1 MEMNSVFNL
10 DALLIVNLALV
21 TVLLFYLLAKIRR
34 NRGIAYLT
42 ASLVP
47 LFAFQLGSYLFS
59 NWPNSPDGARLL
71 ILAVILTPLTVV
83 PLSHTLGRTHPD
95 RAQKTWIFYYALQ
108 ILLLIFVTR
117 EIFEGRVIEWV
128 TGILDQPIIIVEQT
142 WRYYFLNV
150 VASSILALMCFD
162 RTLQAATKPQQEAL
176 KFVFIAFLGFTVY
189 FSYLSANIVVS
200 SYVSLSVVRSGAPIT
215 LCGLV
220 LLAYG
225 LAKYPF
231 WQVTIRVSRRL
242 VFGCLSATAAL
253 MYLIV
258 SGTILNVVRWL
269 QPAGSNA
276 LLPATTFALVAFFLI
291 FYLSPGFNSTVRSFV
306 TQHFFRNK
314 YDYRDLW
321 MKFSEKSSGSLNIRD
336 VLPRIAEFI
345 TDAMFVR
352 QVIFWLRATTS
363 EAYNLA
369 YCHEQVP
376 GLGRDSFSLRLD
388 RSRWPKNNAIFFA
401 VPADESLIAAE
412 YPVDKPQSLKELGI
426 ERLALVEQG
435 DEVLALIGIGEQ
447 RGGEKSSAE
456 DDQFMSSVIN
466 QLGHLILTHNLSEE
480 LLLAREWD
488 SFNRFA
494 SFILHDLKNLA
505 TLQGMTLENAKHLS
519 DNQNFVTDAFAT
531 FTQTTNKMI
540 NLIASLSVQR
550 GQFSLKQ
557 QPVNILEVLTNTFGD
572 LKINHRNGV
581 KLLTAFPAK
590 DKLPM
595 ISGDPELLQKAF
607 TNLLL
612 NAIQSLPEGE
622 GAVEITVAPE
632 SAGKITT
639 SIRDTGCGI
648 PADQLEGLFRPFQ
661 TTKKKGM
668 GIGLC
673 HTRSIIEVHGG
684 QIRIESQVNAG
695 TKVEVELPTLE
706 FDRRGRTIA
715 SETKDSVSRR

>member
-1 MEMNSVFNL
+1 MEMDSVLNL
-10 DALLIVNLALV
+10 NALLLVNLAVASSLF
-21 TVLLFYLLAKIRR
+21 FYLLIKIRR
-34 NRGIAYLT
+34 HPGVAYLT

-47 LFAFQLGSYLFS
+47 LIAFQLGSYLF
-59 NWPNSPDGARLL
+59 NNGPNSADGARLL

-95 RAQKTWIFYYALQ
+95 HAHKTWIVYYALQ

-150 VASSILALMCFD
+150 VTSSILALMCFD

-200 SYVSLSVVRSGAPIT
+200 SYVSQSVVQSGAAIT

-225 LAKYPF
+225 FAKYPF
-231 WQVTIRVSRRL
+231 WQVTIRVSRHL

-258 SGTILNVVRWL
+258 SGSILNLLGRL
-269 QPAGSNA
+269 QPQGFNA
-276 LLPATTFALVAFFLI
+276 LLPATAFTLVALFLV
-291 FYLSPGFNSTVRSFV
+291 FYLSPRFHSTVRSFV
-306 TQHFFRNK
+306 TRHFFRNK

-336 VLPRIAEFI
+336 VLPRVAEFI

-352 QVIFWLRATTS
+352 QVVFWLRSTTA
-363 EAYNLA
+363 ETYNLA
-369 YCHEQVP
+369 YCHDHTP
-376 GLGRDSFSLRLD
+376 GVGRESFSLRLD
-388 RSRWPKNNAIFFA
+388 RSRWPEKNAIFVA
-401 VPADESLIAAE
+401 IPTDDALIATAQF
-412 YPVDKPQSLKELGI
+412 PVDKAQRLKELGV
-426 ERLALVEQG
+426 ERLVLVEQNN
-435 DEVLALIGIGEQ
+435 EVLALIGIGAQ
-447 RGGEKSSAE
+447 RGGQKSSAE
-456 DDQFMSSVIN
+456 DDQFMSSVSN
-466 QLGHLILTHNLSEE
+466 QLGHLILTHKLSEE

-519 DNQNFVTDAFAT
+519 HNQNFLTDAFAT

-540 NLIASLSVQR
+540 SLIASLSVQR

-557 QPVNILEVLTNTFGD
+557 QPVNILEVLTNTFDD
-572 LKINHRNGV
+572 LKIRQRNGV
-581 KLLTAFPAK
+581 KVFTAFPPK
-590 DKLPM
+590 DKLPI

-612 NAIQSLPEGE
+612 NAIQSLPKGE

-648 PADQLEGLFRPFQ
+648 PADQLDSLFRPFQ
-661 TTKKKGM
+661 TTKETGM

-695 TKVEVELPTLE
+695 TKVEVELPTL
-706 FDRRGRTIA
+706 
-715 SETKDSVSRR
+715 